1 MQTVKPADIATVR
14 KLGKPPYLIT
24 LIMDCVLILFRKK
37 LETPKVDVE
46 KGCLVSSWS
55 ESLKTMGEGN
65 FYGNIVNYKKDLIN
79 AEMVDMMQPYI
90 NYE

>member
-1 MQTVKPADIATVR
+1 M
-14 KLGKPPYLIT
+14 IT

-37 LETPKVDVE
+37 LETTKVDPE
-46 KGCLVSSWS
+46 KGFLVSSWT

-90 NYE
+90 NSP